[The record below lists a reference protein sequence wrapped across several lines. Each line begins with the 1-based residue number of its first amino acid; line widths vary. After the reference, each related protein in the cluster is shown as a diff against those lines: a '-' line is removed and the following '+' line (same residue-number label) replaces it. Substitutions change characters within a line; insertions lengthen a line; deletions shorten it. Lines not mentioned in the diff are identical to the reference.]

1 MKGVTDMSTS
11 SIVNHHQSTFH
22 HLLVKIN
29 YLTLLMLP
37 DYLRGI
43 EMATA
48 NPDTS
53 NTSDKHNDDNQ
64 DKDEE
69 NNEAEKSFE
78 VICIKHCCVDD

>member
-1 MKGVTDMSTS
+1 
-11 SIVNHHQSTFH
+11 
-22 HLLVKIN
+22 
-29 YLTLLMLP
+29 
-37 DYLRGI
+37 
-43 EMATA
+43 MATA

-78 VICIKHCCVDD
+78 VIWTKHYCVDDWYIFISATYVWM

>member
-1 MKGVTDMSTS
+1 
-11 SIVNHHQSTFH
+11 
-22 HLLVKIN
+22 
-29 YLTLLMLP
+29 
-37 DYLRGI
+37 
-43 EMATA
+43 MATA

-78 VICIKHCCVDD
+78 VICIRYCCVDDWYFFISATYVWM